1 MVYHSI
7 SFAEDNNQDEEK
19 PQKDFN
25 VRVMRDVTLVRKDA
39 AFNASNGNLGFDQI
53 MMINGN
59 LIGA

>member
-39 AFNASNGNLGFDQI
+39 AFNASNGNLGFD
-53 MMINGN
+53 
-59 LIGA
+59 